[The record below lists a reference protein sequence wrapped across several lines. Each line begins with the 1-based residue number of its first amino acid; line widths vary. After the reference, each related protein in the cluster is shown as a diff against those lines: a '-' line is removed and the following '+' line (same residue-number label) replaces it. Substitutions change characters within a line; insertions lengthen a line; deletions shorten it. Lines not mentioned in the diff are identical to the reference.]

1 MQGSA
6 YKVKLTLSS
15 LNFALQEERK
25 TSRAMELEHAGFCL
39 YGSLLSSN
47 C

>member
-1 MQGSA
+1 
-6 YKVKLTLSS
+6 
-15 LNFALQEERK
+15 LQEERK

-47 C
+47 CWMHSICTQLQNKF